1 MAALDPHELCFVC
14 LGSKHA
20 RGGLTD
26 PPECPSCS
34 LLSLKER
41 KQRWAFFSE
50 DFPLED
56 AISMIASDSEASFDD
71 GASKEEEDV
80 GKCLG
85 SPLKESSQP
94 TDVER
99 TPLPREREGIF
110 SSYGEEEMG
119 SEFSA
124 APSFAVASLRSD
136 FTGLIERA
144 ASRLDIPLPPTPS
157 VPDVDLMVG
166 GPYSRPRR
174 ATVLLAPTMPS
185 LARYVEGAWET
196 PLTARAP
203 VKAYIPF
210 TKVDGERLQEM
221 PRLEAAL
228 AAYLVPGSSSWPSA
242 KRPTLPTNKDRLTA
256 QLAEK
261 AFALSTQA
269 VAAANNIAL
278 LAASLSRLTTGREGL
293 SGEEMEEAS
302 RISGAILHLTQASA
316 VCAGRSKATLVV
328 LERHLWLSLT
338 TMKETDKAALLNAPI
353 SDGGLFGAA
362 VTDATARFGKLEE
375 EKKQLARHLP
385 LAGGSKTATKDPHRY
400 TVSSRPGSTARR
412 RARRAATPGM
422 PRVGT
427 APTAAPEKA
436 AVKPV
441 RDTPFISS
449 PWQPR
454 GSQKR
459 RRP

>member
-1 MAALDPHELCFVC
+1 
-14 LGSKHA
+14 
-20 RGGLTD
+20 
-26 PPECPSCS
+26 
-34 LLSLKER
+34 
-41 KQRWAFFSE
+41 
-50 DFPLED
+50 
-56 AISMIASDSEASFDD
+56 
-71 GASKEEEDV
+71 
-80 GKCLG
+80 
-85 SPLKESSQP
+85 
-94 TDVER
+94 
-99 TPLPREREGIF
+99 
-110 SSYGEEEMG
+110 MG

-157 VPDVDLMVG
+157 VPDLMVG

-210 TKVDGERLQEM
+210 TKVDGERLQEIS
-221 PRLEAAL
+221 RLEAAH
-228 AAYLVPGSSSWPSA
+228 LVPGSSSWPSA
-242 KRPTLPTNKDRLTA
+242 KRPTLPTTKDRLTA

-338 TMKETDKAALLNAPI
+338 AMKETDKAALLNAPI
-353 SDGGLFGAA
+353 SDSGLFGAA

-422 PRVGT
+422 PRAGP

-436 AVKPV
+436 AVKPARNPV
-441 RDTPFISS
+441 HFVALAAERQSEKTTSMTGRGGEDGRERCTSCESAHCSS
-449 PWQPR
+449 PTPAKGWRSHCVCVQ
-454 GSQKR
+454 
-459 RRP
+459 